1 MVNSMNET
9 RSEFSLARWILSSAL
24 VVVSVVFGEVDA
36 GTDSYDNL
44 LLSGR
49 METIYFHN
57 LTDRIREGLK
67 ENSRFYFNNIFVN
80 LEGDLGSKSDFIVEF
95 RPLTSDLYLLGGFL
109 TIAEALEGV
118 GDDDTNPRKTRI
130 DNLITKKIRELDVES
145 EKSGFERAQVG
156 FFFSDQFGLQ
166 LGRVR
171 NPFGFWDDYSIFR
184 NLSALKTDPISL
196 GVALRRADLGLI
208 AHGHLFD
215 HGLSYE
221 AAVLQG
227 SNTLSNRDDNNR
239 KDIVLKLGTSLD
251 RVDFGANYYAHD
263 FPDPNHA
270 FGLYYRYRTTYRLTL
285 LGELIYINNDVID
298 VATKG
303 FYVQGNYDL
312 SERLMEGLR
321 WNIFFETYDSELLE
335 IDLEKDLDYRFAGT
349 YFQVSTGFRYAYN
362 RNIDLGAK
370 VISGADEEGDRFYK
384 AAFKI
389 DAKF

>member
-1 MVNSMNET
+1 MNDT
-9 RSEFSLARWILSSAL
+9 RLKFPLTRWIISSVLMVA
-24 VVVSVVFGEVDA
+24 SVAFGEADGDA
-36 GTDSYDNL
+36 GGYDSL

-57 LTDRIREGLK
+57 LTGRIREGLK

-80 LEGDLGSKSDFIVEF
+80 LEGDLGSNSDFIIEF

-118 GDDDTNPRKTRI
+118 GDDNTNPRKTRI
-130 DNLITKKIRELDVES
+130 DNLITKKIRELDTES
-145 EKSGFERAQVG
+145 EKSGFERARFG
-156 FFFSDQFGLQ
+156 FYFGDQFSLK

-184 NLSALKTDPISL
+184 NLSSLKTDPISL
-196 GVALRRADLGLI
+196 GVALRRTDLGLV
-208 AHGHLFD
+208 AQGHLLD

-227 SNTLSNRDDNNR
+227 SNTLSNRDDNNC

-270 FGLYYRYRTTYRLTL
+270 VGLYYRYRTTYSLTL
-285 LGELIYINNDVID
+285 LGELIYISNDVID

>member
-1 MVNSMNET
+1 MNES
-9 RSEFSLARWILSSAL
+9 RLELPAARWIFLSAL
-24 VVVSVVFGEVDA
+24 VVVSAVFGDVDE
-36 GTDSYDNL
+36 GSDGYDDL

-49 METIYFHN
+49 LETIYFHN
-57 LTDRIREGLK
+57 LTDPIREGLK
-67 ENSRFYFNNIFVN
+67 ENSRFYFNNIFIN
-80 LEGDLGSKSDFIVEF
+80 IEGDLGSNSHFIIEF

-118 GDDDTNPRKTRI
+118 GDDDDNPRKTRI
-130 DNLITKKIRELDVES
+130 DNLITKKIRELDAES
-145 EKSGFERAQVG
+145 EKSGFERARVG
-156 FFFSDQFGLQ
+156 FYFSDQLGLKM
-166 LGRVR
+166 GRVR

-196 GVALRRADLGLI
+196 GVALRRTDLGFI
-208 AHGHLFD
+208 AQGHLFN
-215 HGLSYE
+215 HLLAYE
-221 AAVLQG
+221 AGVLQG
-227 SNTLSNRDDNNR
+227 SNTLTNRDDNNR
-239 KDIVLKLGTSLD
+239 KDIVLKVGTSLD

-263 FPDPNHA
+263 FPEPNHA
-270 FGLYYRYRTTYRLTL
+270 IGLYYRYRTTYRLTL
-285 LGELIYINNDVID
+285 LGEFIYISNDVID
-298 VATKG
+298 VATRG

-312 SERLMEGLR
+312 SERLLEGLR
-321 WNIFFETYDSELLE
+321 WNIFFEAYDSELLE

-349 YFQVSTGFRYAYN
+349 YFQASTGFRYAYN